1 MIVSLGLEGR
11 AFMIRARFDGRRYD
25 IDALR
30 VLCFATLIIYHTSL
44 IYGTRTWLLNAGEGS
59 RLADLISVGSHP
71 WRMSLLFFISG
82 LVTASLLKKRSM
94 AEIRKARTR
103 QLLVPFL
110 FGILVVVPPQIYL
123 SVDNTVAELSYG
135 HFWMI
140 YVMSGLRLEHMW
152 FLAYLWIYLVAW
164 SFAMPRL
171 KAYWPDV
178 SSAFVRLLAGKRL
191 LLVPIAFFSILRVG
205 LYPLFGETLVI
216 TTDIYVH
223 VLYFSMFVAG
233 ALVVDEPRFWQE
245 IDRQRWVGVGLTA
258 ISLLALTIVVMAIP
272 RHEWPAALVVAVRI
286 TRSILQWCAIV
297 SLLAFAARLAN
308 RPNRVIAYLNRSI
321 MTYYIVHQTVI
332 VIVAYHMAQAGMLE
346 AWSFV
351 PIIIIT
357 AVTCAMLA
365 ELKRIMDTRLWPA
378 ISNLVW
384 RNRAAPEPLSVKGD

>member
-1 MIVSLGLEGR
+1 
-11 AFMIRARFDGRRYD
+11 MIRERFEGRRYD

-30 VLCFATLIIYHTSL
+30 VLCFGTLIIYHTSL

-59 RLADLISVGSHP
+59 RLVDLISVGSHP

-110 FGILVVVPPQIYL
+110 FGVFVIVPPQIYL
-123 SVDNTVAELSYG
+123 SEDNATSDASYWD
-135 HFWMI
+135 FWTT
-140 YVMSGLRLEHMW
+140 YVISGLRLEHMW
-152 FLAYLWIYLVAW
+152 FLAYLWIYLMAW
-164 SFAMPRL
+164 SVVLPRSGPIGQCLLGICLDVVWQEIAAGADRLFA
-171 KAYWPDV
+171 V
-178 SSAFVRLLAGKRL
+178 
-191 LLVPIAFFSILRVG
+191 LRVG

-216 TTDIYVH
+216 TTDFYVH

-233 ALVVDEPRFWQE
+233 ALVADEPRFWQE
-245 IDRQRWVGVGLTA
+245 IDRQKWMSAGLAA
-258 ISLLALTIVVMAIP
+258 ISFLALAAIVMTIP
-272 RHEWPAALVVAVRI
+272 RHEWPDVLVIVVRI
-286 TRSILQWCAIV
+286 MRSIFQWCAIV
-297 SLLAFAARLAN
+297 SLLAFAARFAN

-332 VIVAYHMAQAGMLE
+332 VIAAYHISQLGMLD

-365 ELKRIMDTRLWPA
+365 ELKRFAESRLVRLIPG
-378 ISNLVW
+378 LVASGGAS
-384 RNRAAPEPLSVKGD
+384 REAVPVKGD